1 MDPHTAIAY
10 SVWERYLKDSGD
22 NVPALIASTASP
34 FKFSGKVLASIGE
47 DGYKDEFEGM
57 KRLGDLMG
65 IPVPERM
72 SELEKLPIRHSKVC
86 EKSRMRDAVKSFLEG
101 SKTNG

>member
-1 MDPHTAIAY
+1 
-10 SVWERYLKDSGD
+10 
-22 NVPALIASTASP
+22 
-34 FKFSGKVLASIGE
+34 
-47 DGYKDEFEGM
+47 M